1 MLIHRMVATS
11 LSFAL
16 TAGAAIA
23 GGVVEVPPEI
33 VVIPEPVPTGSF
45 YGALSFG
52 GMHLESSITQ
62 EIDPGDDYYQGK
74 FEFGQGMGLLGA
86 VGYDFGNGFRVELE
100 LSQFHGETGDLNYPD
115 AIAPFDVEETDGDF
129 RLTSGMINGWYTFG
143 EGSVRPF
150 VGAGLG
156 MMHASIDTEFTLL
169 NNNGISDTASAM
181 AYMVGVGAE
190 IPMSDTMSI
199 IASYR
204 YLTADGF
211 EMTCNE
217 GTDIELA
224 DFDSHVLTVGAMFR
238 F

>member
-1 MLIHRMVATS
+1 MLIHRVVATS

-16 TAGAAIA
+16 TAGTAIA

-52 GMHLESSITQ
+52 GMHLESPITQ
-62 EIDPGDDYYQGK
+62 DVDPSDDYYQGDI
-74 FEFGQGMGLLGA
+74 EFGQGMGLLGA
-86 VGYDFGNGFRVELE
+86 VGYDFGNGVRVELE
-100 LSQFHGETGDLNYPD
+100 LSQFNAETGDLNFPD
-115 AIAPFDVEETDGDF
+115 AQAPYDIAETDGDV
-129 RLTSGMINGWYTFG
+129 RLSSGMINGWYTFG

-156 MMHASIDTEFTLL
+156 MMHASIDNEFYLGD
-169 NNNGISDTASAM
+169 NNGISDTASAM

-211 EMTCNE
+211 EMTDNE
-217 GTDIELA
+217 GTDIEA
-224 DFDSHVLTVGAMFR
+224 DFDSHLLTVGAMFR